1 MISVNFMSHAHAAY
15 KTIHFITQ
23 QTLSSPFLLGNVIN
37 TDFIKTSIFHIE
49 LLNSPD
55 SGQRSPR
62 CTEGGEEIAGGE
74 GGAGF
79 YVHQTG
85 RDVQRLEGHRHISA
99 HRGHS
104 GSSETKGVA
113 YLVVLAIERK

>member
-1 MISVNFMSHAHAAY
+1 MLQDL
-15 KTIHFITQ
+15 ITQ
-23 QTLSSPFLLGNVIN
+23 QTLSPTFLFSNVTN
-37 TDFIKTSIFHIE
+37 TCFIKTSIFHTE
-49 LLNSPD
+49 RLNSPD
-55 SGQRSPR
+55 SGQRGPR

-74 GGAGF
+74 GRAGF
-79 YVHQTG
+79 HVHQTG
-85 RDVQRLEGHRHISA
+85 REVQRLEGHGHVST